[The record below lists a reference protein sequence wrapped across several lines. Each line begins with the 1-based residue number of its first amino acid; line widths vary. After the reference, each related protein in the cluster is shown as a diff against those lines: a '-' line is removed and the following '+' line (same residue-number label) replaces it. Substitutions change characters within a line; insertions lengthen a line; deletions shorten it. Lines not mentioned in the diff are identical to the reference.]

1 MYETEYPMGG
11 GEGVIEALGMAFWI
25 FAIAVYVYMA
35 YTQYVCAKK
44 VGCEDK
50 AFMAFIPIAQTYL
63 LCPMAGK
70 PGWWFVLCLI
80 PFVNIVI
87 FALLWIEIAKR
98 CGHAGVWGF
107 LSILFPISLIAWG
120 VLAFGKGSG
129 GGHVSGGHTGHEQP
143 RHHQPVG

>member
-1 MYETEYPMGG
+1 MYESEYPMGTG
-11 GEGVIEALGMAFWI
+11 DGFIETLGMAFWV
-25 FAIAVYVYMA
+25 FAVAIYVYMA

-44 VGCEDK
+44 VGCGDK
-50 AFMAFIPIAQTYL
+50 AFLAFIPIAQTYL

-80 PFVNIVI
+80 PFVNII
-87 FALLWIEIAKR
+87 ALAILWIEIAKR
-98 CGHAGVWGF
+98 CGHSGVWGF

-129 GGHVSGGHTGHEQP
+129 TGPTGGHTTHTQP
-143 RHHQPVG
+143 QQHQPVG